1 MIMRM
6 LSRKNLIFTCF
17 LIAGSYTNI
26 SAQTAQINI
35 IQDQKIPKLLEL
47 KTEMSEGNKI
57 GDRYKI
63 QLFYGDNKEASEVFK
78 DYESKYSYP
87 AMIDYETPNY
97 KVYVGNFRNRLE
109 ADRALLE
116 IKENF
121 PGAFIP
127 KPKRR

>member
-1 MIMRM
+1 MRK
-6 LSRKNLIFTCF
+6 LSRNNLIFTCF
-17 LIAGSYTNI
+17 LTAVSYANL
-26 SAQTAQINI
+26 SAQNAEINI
-35 IQDQKIPKLLEL
+35 NQDEKISKLLEL

-78 DYESKYSYP
+78 DYESKYTYP

-109 ADRALLE
+109 ADRALRE

>member
-1 MIMRM
+1 MRI
-6 LSRKNLIFTCF
+6 LSRKNLIFISF
-17 LIAGSYTNI
+17 LTAFSYANL
-26 SAQTAQINI
+26 SAQNAEITIN
-35 IQDQKIPKLLEL
+35 QDQKIPMLLDL
-47 KTEMSEGNKI
+47 KTEMSEDNKI

-63 QLFYGDNKEASEVFK
+63 QLFYGDNNEASEVFK
-78 DYESKYSYP
+78 EYENKYSYP

-109 ADRALLE
+109 ADRALLQ

>member
-1 MIMRM
+1 MRF

-17 LIAGSYTNI
+17 LTAVSYANL
-26 SAQTAQINI
+26 SAQNGNINI
-35 IQDQKIPKLLEL
+35 NQDPKIPKLLEL
-47 KTEMSEGNKI
+47 KTEMAEANKI

-63 QLFYGDNKEASEVFK
+63 QLFYGDNNEASEVFK
-78 DYESKYSYP
+78 DYQSKYSYP
-87 AMIDYETPNY
+87 AIIDYETPNY

>member
-1 MIMRM
+1 MRI
-6 LSRKNLIFTCF
+6 LNLKNLIFSGF
-17 LIAGSYTNI
+17 LTAISFTNI
-26 SAQTAQINI
+26 SAQDAWINI
-35 IQDQKIPKLLEL
+35 SQDQKIPKLLEL
-47 KTEMSEGNKI
+47 KIEMSEANKI

-63 QLFYGDNKEASEVFK
+63 QLFYGDNNEASEVFK
-78 DYESKYSYP
+78 DYESKHSYP

>member
-1 MIMRM
+1 MRI
-6 LSRKNLIFTCF
+6 LATKKI
-17 LIAGSYTNI
+17 LIAASFFSFYNI
-26 SAQTAQINI
+26 TALAQSANINI
-35 IQDQKIPKLLEL
+35 NQDEKIPKLLEL
-47 KTEMSEGNKI
+47 KTEMSKENKI

-63 QLFYGDNKEASEVFK
+63 QLFYGDNNEASEIYK
-78 DYESKYSYP
+78 KYTSQFEYP

-109 ADRALLE
+109 ADRALLV
-116 IKENF
+116 IKQAF